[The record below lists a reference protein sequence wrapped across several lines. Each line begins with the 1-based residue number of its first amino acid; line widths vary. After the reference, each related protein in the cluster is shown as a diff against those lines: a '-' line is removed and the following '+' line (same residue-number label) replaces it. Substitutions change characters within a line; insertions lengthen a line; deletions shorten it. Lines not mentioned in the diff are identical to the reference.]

1 LDWYLKAW
9 GRQILANDPRGWMAE
24 VLRATSEAR
33 LPLGEEQIARL
44 LQDLYIPGTRLS
56 NPDLR
61 RWFSETDAWWMDNL
75 RRNIESILEPDAK
88 AQALLLGMQTGDYA
102 VSFNDATIDLRQPL
116 AVIFWRL
123 AGRFWSGPAGHPQSR
138 SFNLPAEEFTRQSR
152 ADLLYLSIPPA
163 HAESGGA
170 EARSEWRKTWV
181 SGPSAEGANE
191 PLRLIT
197 APQSKQSYLV
207 MIDRLLRSAQ
217 HIKTW
222 AIEYQEIGLASAADI
237 SEVIKE
243 HRPLRATYSKDLT
256 EVVGGLRN
264 YIIIAD
270 SAAPKR

>member
-1 LDWYLKAW
+1 
-9 GRQILANDPRGWMAE
+9 
-24 VLRATSEAR
+24 
-33 LPLGEEQIARL
+33 
-44 LQDLYIPGTRLS
+44 
-56 NPDLR
+56 
-61 RWFSETDAWWMDNL
+61 MDNL